1 MRRVIIG
8 GGLTGLT
15 TAYLLAKHLGPEA
28 ARGIILLEKQE
39 RLGGW
44 VDSRLASCATAKG
57 KEVELVL
64 ESGPRSIRPRGG
76 PGAATMLRLV
86 SAKRRTRIRM
96 S

>member
-15 TAYLLAKHLGPEA
+15 TAYLLAKRLGPEA
-28 ARGIILLEKQE
+28 ASHIILIEKQD

-44 VDSRLASCATAKG
+44 VDSRLAQCTTAKG

-86 SAKRRTRIRM
+86 SSRHST
-96 S
+96 